1 MNGELRRIKESGN
14 DFLPENILDFQEKQE
29 YPLDQGRDV
38 TGIWKDIKKTNLYS
52 FANKIRTT
60 ISQ

>member
-1 MNGELRRIKESGN
+1 MFASRKYNGFSRKE
-14 DFLPENILDFQEKQE
+14 E

-38 TGIWKDIKKTNLYS
+38 TGIWTDLHNKKNSNLYS

-60 ISQ
+60 IPK